1 MNQYILLSGPS
12 REHAT
17 PTKHHRKHKH
27 RATGSGNLSFP
38 AVAKSFSSREAHPG
52 SDRSTAHRGRS
63 RKSNINKSW
72 ITGGLDE
79 VESTVAIANMGRT
92 VVEGPV

>member
-1 MNQYILLSGPS
+1 MDQVENMLHLQDII
-12 REHAT
+12 
-17 PTKHHRKHKH
+17 
-27 RATGSGNLSFP
+27 GNTSTVRQGVRISHFQQWP
-38 AVAKSFSSREAHPG
+38 KSFSSREAHPG

-63 RKSNINKSW
+63 RKSNINKTW